1 MRVYI
6 HASNADIFYFLT
18 LFLVQIKRT
27 GEMARKLRFF
37 KEQMLKAGIQ
47 ISPMQPTDTP
57 LDFDD
62 MEVCQ
67 SPRYS

>member
-1 MRVYI
+1 MSDAVFFAI
-6 HASNADIFYFLT
+6 LT

-37 KEQMLKAGIQ
+37 KEQMSKAGIQ
-47 ISPMQPTDTP
+47 IAPMQSTETP

-62 MEVCQ
+62 IEVCQ
-67 SPRYS
+67 